1 MGNLRKV
8 WEVPKK
14 CGEPQNVLKTSL
26 GSVGRPLKVW
36 ETPLENVGSSREVW
50 KALWKASGSVGSP
63 RAV

>member
-14 CGEPQNVLKTSL
+14 CGEPHNVLKTSL

-36 ETPLENVGSSREVW
+36 ETPLENVGSSREVL
-50 KALWKASGSVGSP
+50 KALCKASGSVGSP